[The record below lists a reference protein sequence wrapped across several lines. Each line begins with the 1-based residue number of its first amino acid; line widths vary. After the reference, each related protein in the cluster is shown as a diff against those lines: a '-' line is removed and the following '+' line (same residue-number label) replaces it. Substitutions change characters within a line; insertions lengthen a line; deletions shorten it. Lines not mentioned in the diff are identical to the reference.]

1 MLPAFMAGDWGS
13 IESMIEEFQKASMR
27 LRYSQVPTVAA
38 VRGYAFGGG
47 CELAMHCDRIVAHLE
62 SYIGLVEVGVGLLPG
77 GGGTKEFALRAAQEA
92 RGDIFAALKD
102 RYMSIATANVAKS
115 AEEGKEIGFLRA
127 SDVIVF
133 NQYELLHVAKQQA
146 LALAESGYRAPLKV
160 KGFAVAGRS
169 GAASIK
175 GQLTNMV
182 EGGFIS
188 KHNYYIGA
196 LIADVITGGDV
207 EAGTLVDEEWI
218 LKLER
223 KGFMTLLKNE
233 KTQER
238 IAYMLQNN
246 KPLRN

>member
-1 MLPAFMAGDWGS
+1 
-13 IESMIEEFQKASMR
+13 
-27 LRYSQVPTVAA
+27 V
-38 VRGYAFGGG
+38 
-47 CELAMHCDRIVAHLE
+47 
-62 SYIGLVEVGVGLLPG
+62 
-77 GGGTKEFALRAAQEA
+77 
-92 RGDIFAALKD
+92 FAALKD

-115 AEEGKEIGFLRA
+115 AEEAKQIGFFRD

-133 NQYELLHVAKQQA
+133 NQYELLYVAKQQA

-160 KGFAVAGRS
+160 KGFAVAGRA

-175 GQLTNMV
+175 GSLVNMM

-188 KHNYYIGA
+188 KHDYHIGA
-196 LIADVITGGDV
+196 LIADIITGGDV
-207 EAGTLVDEEWI
+207 EAGTLVDEQWI
-218 LKLER
+218 LDLER
-223 KGFMTLLKNE
+223 KGFLSLLKNE